1 MKRPA
6 FLFAACVGGA
16 MPVHAQDAP
25 EVVVRSVVIVDDKL
39 VENADV
45 PASQSGLTVDPVI
58 ESAAEA
64 ARRDAEDVLARGEL
78 FNPVAQEQPS
88 VTIISVDQVAVSR
101 PNAKDSEACV
111 RVGVVNSR
119 QDCRPNR

>member
-1 MKRPA
+1 
-6 FLFAACVGGA
+6 

-45 PASQSGLTVDPVI
+45 PAPQSGLTVDPVV

-64 ARRDAEDVLARGEL
+64 ARRDAENVLARGEL

-88 VTIISVDQVAVSR
+88 ITIISVDQVAVSR
-101 PNAKDSEACV
+101 PNARDSEACV
-111 RVGVVNSR
+111 RVGAVNSR